1 MKVERHS
8 DQPGPDHH
16 VSEDDYRTF
25 TSCLITGQR
34 SVCAEIV
41 EAELAADTGV
51 REIYTDLF
59 QRSLYDVGER
69 WERGQVSV
77 AVEHMATAI
86 VDRMLTIVQPR
97 VFGGEERSKTA
108 IIACVA
114 DEYHQ
119 LGARMVADLFELHG
133 WRGYFLGADTPIDS
147 LLEMIETHR
156 PDVVGLSLSI
166 YFNLPSLLTA
176 IEAVRTAYPEQRILI
191 GGQAFRWGG
200 ADALPDDPLVIRAFT
215 LEDLERYLE
224 SADAD

>member
-1 MKVERHS
+1 MDSTDAR
-8 DQPGPDHH
+8 PGTATH
-16 VSEDDYRTF
+16 VSDDDYRRF
-25 TSCLITGQR
+25 TSCLIAGQR

-41 EAELAADTGV
+41 ESELAAETGI

-59 QRSLYDVGER
+59 QRSLYDVGEQ

-86 VDRMLTIVQPR
+86 VDRMLTIVQPH

-176 IEAVRTAYPEQRILI
+176 VEAVRTAYPEQQILI

-200 ADALPDDPLVIRAFT
+200 GDALPDVPQVIRAFT
-215 LEDLERYLE
+215 LQDLEQYLE
-224 SADAD
+224 SVDAD

>member
-1 MKVERHS
+1 MAPTSAQAESTHRI
-8 DQPGPDHH
+8 
-16 VSEDDYRTF
+16 SEDDYRRF
-25 TSCLITGQR
+25 VTSLITGQR
-34 SVCAEIV
+34 STCAQIV
-41 EAELAADTGV
+41 ESELASDIAI

-59 QRSLYDVGER
+59 QRSLYEVGEQ

-97 VFGGEERSKTA
+97 VFGGEERSRTA

-133 WRGYFLGADTPIDS
+133 WRGYFLGADTPLDS

-156 PDVVGLSLSI
+156 PDVVGLSLSV

-176 IEAVRTAYPEQRILI
+176 IEAVRAKYPEQQILV

-200 ADALPDDPLVIRAFT
+200 ADALPNVPQVIGAFT
-215 LEDLERYLE
+215 LQDLERYLVDSHVE
-224 SADAD
+224 

>member
-1 MKVERHS
+1 MESKTARPEPTHRI
-8 DQPGPDHH
+8 
-16 VSEDDYRTF
+16 SEDDYRRF
-25 TSCLITGQR
+25 VSSLITGQR
-34 SVCAEIV
+34 STCAQIV
-41 EAELAADTGV
+41 ESELATDIAI

-59 QRSLYDVGER
+59 QRSLYDVGEQ

-86 VDRMLTIVQPR
+86 VDRMLTIVQPH

-133 WRGYFLGADTPIDS
+133 WRGYFLGADTPLDS
-147 LLEMIETHR
+147 LLDMIETHR

-176 IEAVRTAYPEQRILI
+176 IEAVRTAYPEQQILI

-200 ADALPDDPLVIRAFT
+200 ADSLPDVPQVIRAFT
-215 LEDLERYLE
+215 LQDLERYLE
-224 SADAD
+224 HTDAH